1 MTNQPSPLSS
11 FYAGW
16 DTFQR
21 DLVNAVAPLSPEQWA
36 LSVAPTHWSIERLV
50 QHIAGDRAW
59 WFHIWMGEGNT
70 EVAEIAHWGAEGA
83 PARSGAELVAGLKTT
98 WQVIERSLAK
108 WTAADLDFLF
118 PSPPELTEEERAIF
132 GSRTRQWIIFHV
144 LRHDI
149 HHGGELALGM
159 GGYDLPTI
167 WRF

>member
-1 MTNQPSPLSS
+1 M
-11 FYAGW
+11 
-16 DTFQR
+16 
-21 DLVNAVAPLSPEQWA
+21 
-36 LSVAPTHWSIERLV
+36 
-50 QHIAGDRAW
+50 
-59 WFHIWMGEGNT
+59 
-70 EVAEIAHWGAEGA
+70 
-83 PARSGAELVAGLKTT
+83 
-98 WQVIERSLAK
+98 IERSLAK